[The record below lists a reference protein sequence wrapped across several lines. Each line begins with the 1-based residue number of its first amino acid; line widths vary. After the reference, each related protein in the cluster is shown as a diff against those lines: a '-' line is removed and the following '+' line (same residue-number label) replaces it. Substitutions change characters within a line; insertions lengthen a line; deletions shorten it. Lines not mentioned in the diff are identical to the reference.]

1 MVINT
6 ATINKISAK
15 PKPNNFGLFWRRFA
29 RSKLAVAAFFFIIF
43 QIIIAVAAPYIAP
56 YNPYKGDFLATW
68 ETPSRL
74 HWLGTDDLGR
84 DVLSRLLYGA
94 RVSIS
99 VGILSQLAIAL
110 VGIPV
115 GAIAGLKGGWLD
127 YILMRV
133 IDVLSS
139 LPTILF
145 YILLMVALGA
155 GFWNL
160 ILAMT
165 LTGWIGIARLVR
177 GQVLSL
183 KKTDFIRASRS
194 MGAGN
199 WYIIKKHI
207 LRNVMTPIIVSIA
220 LGIPGAMFAEA
231 GLSFLGLGIP
241 APQASW
247 GQMIGM
253 YQAYIR
259 TAWHLTVFPSIIL
272 ALTMLAWFLV
282 ADGIREAFAT
292 NHNFSTVEK

>member
-1 MVINT
+1 MTNA
-6 ATINKISAK
+6 ATIDNLSTK
-15 PKPNNFGLFWRRFA
+15 PRANGFVRFWRRFT
-29 RSKLAVAAFFFIIF
+29 RNRLAVAALVFIIF
-43 QIIIAVAAPYIAP
+43 QIVVAILAPFIAP
-56 YNPYKGDFLATW
+56 FNPYKGDFLATW
-68 ETPSRL
+68 ETPGRL
-74 HWLGTDDLGR
+74 HWFGTDDLGR
-84 DVLSRLLYGA
+84 DVFSRLLYGA

-99 VGILSQLAIAL
+99 VGILSQLAIAF

-115 GAIAGLKGGWLD
+115 GALAGLKGGWLD
-127 YILMRV
+127 YFIMRV

-145 YILLMVALGA
+145 YILLMVVLGA

-183 KKTDFIRASRS
+183 KKTDFIRASRA
-194 MGAGN
+194 MGGGTIH
-199 WYIIKKHI
+199 IIKTHI
-207 LRNVMTPIIVSIA
+207 LRNVMTPVIVSMA

-241 APQASW
+241 APNASW

-259 TAWHLTVFPSIIL
+259 TAWHLTVFPSIVL
-272 ALTMLAWFLV
+272 ALTMLAWFLF
-282 ADGIREAFAT
+282 ADGIRDALDT
-292 NHNFSTVEK
+292 NTNFSDAG

>member
-1 MVINT
+1 MPTNA
-6 ATINKISAK
+6 ATIENIQANAK
-15 PKPNNFGLFWRRFA
+15 THNFLRFWRRFA
-29 RSKLAVAAFFFIIF
+29 KSKIAVIALFFIIF
-43 QIIIAVAAPYIAP
+43 QIIIAVFASQLAPF
-56 YNPYKGDFLATW
+56 NPYKGDFLATW
-68 ETPSRL
+68 EMPGRF

-84 DVLSRLLYGA
+84 DVLSRLIYGS
-94 RVSIS
+94 RISIS
-99 VGILSQLAIAL
+99 VGILSQLAIAFIG
-110 VGIPV
+110 VPI

-127 YILMRV
+127 YIIMRV

-165 LTGWIGIARLVR
+165 LTGWIGVARLVR

-183 KKTDFIRASRS
+183 KKMDYIRASRA
-194 MGAGN
+194 MGADN
-199 WYIIKKHI
+199 FYILKKHI
-207 LRNVMTPIIVSIA
+207 WRNIISQVIVA
-220 LGIPGAMFAEA
+220 VAIGIPNAMFAEA

-253 YQAYIR
+253 YDSYIR
-259 TAWHLTVFPSIIL
+259 TAWHLTVFPAVIL
-272 ALTMLAWFLV
+272 ALTMLAWFLL
-282 ADGIREAFAT
+282 ADGIRNAFDVQSHE
-292 NHNFSTVEK
+292 N

>member
-1 MVINT
+1 MATNA
-6 ATINKISAK
+6 ATIENIPAK
-15 PKPNNFGLFWRRFA
+15 PKTHTFLRFWRRFA
-29 RSKLAVAAFFFIIF
+29 RNKLAVIALCFIIF
-43 QIIIAVAAPYIAP
+43 QIMVAVFASQLAP

-68 ETPSRL
+68 ETPNRF

-84 DVLSRLLYGA
+84 DVLSRLIYGA
-94 RVSIS
+94 RISIS
-99 VGILSQLAIAL
+99 VGILSQLAVAL
-110 VGIPV
+110 VGVPI
-115 GAIAGLKGGWLD
+115 GAIAGLRGGWLD
-127 YILMRV
+127 YAVMRV

-165 LTGWIGIARLVR
+165 LTGWIGVARLVR

-183 KKTDFIRASRS
+183 KKMDFIRASRA

-199 WYIIKKHI
+199 FYILKKHI
-207 LRNVMTPIIVSIA
+207 WRNVISNIIVAVAI
-220 LGIPGAMFAEA
+220 GIPNAMFAEA

-253 YQAYIR
+253 YDSYIR
-259 TAWHLTVFPSIIL
+259 TAWHLTVFPASIL
-272 ALTMLAWFLV
+272 ALTMLSWFLV
-282 ADGIREAFAT
+282 ADGIRDAFDVQS
-292 NHNFSTVEK
+292 NEN

>member
-1 MVINT
+1 MKT
-6 ATINKISAK
+6 QT
-15 PKPNNFGLFWRRFA
+15 FLRFWRRFA
-29 RSKLAVAAFFFIIF
+29 RNKLAVIALCFIIF
-43 QIIIAVAAPYIAP
+43 QVIIALFASQLAP

-68 ETPSRL
+68 ETPNRF

-84 DVLSRLLYGA
+84 DVLSRLIYGA
-94 RVSIS
+94 RISIS
-99 VGILSQLAIAL
+99 VGILSQLAVAL
-110 VGIPV
+110 VGVPI

-127 YILMRV
+127 YAVMRV

-165 LTGWIGIARLVR
+165 LTGWIGVARLVR

-183 KKTDFIRASRS
+183 KKMDFIRASRA
-194 MGAGN
+194 MGADN
-199 WYIIKKHI
+199 FYILKKHI
-207 LRNVMTPIIVSIA
+207 WRNVISHVIVAVAI
-220 LGIPGAMFAEA
+220 GIPNAMFAEA

-253 YQAYIR
+253 YDSYIR
-259 TAWHLTVFPSIIL
+259 TAWHLTVFPAIIL
-272 ALTMLAWFLV
+272 ALTMLSWFLV
-282 ADGIREAFAT
+282 ADGIRDAFDVQS
-292 NHNFSTVEK
+292 NEN

>member
-1 MVINT
+1 MATNA
-6 ATINKISAK
+6 ATINEVRINPRTNS
-15 PKPNNFGLFWRRFA
+15 FRRFWQRFA
-29 RSKLAVAAFFFIIF
+29 QNKIVVFALCFIVF
-43 QIIIAVAAPYIAP
+43 QIIIAVAAPLIAP

-68 ETPSRL
+68 ETPNRL

-94 RVSIS
+94 RISIS
-99 VGILSQLAIAL
+99 VGVLSQLAIGL
-110 VGIPV
+110 VGVPV
-115 GAIAGLKGGWLD
+115 GALAGLKGGWLD
-127 YILMRV
+127 YVLMRV

-183 KKTDFIRASRS
+183 KKTDYVRASRA
-194 MGAGN
+194 MGGGTF
-199 WYIIKKHI
+199 YILKKHI
-207 LRNVMTPIIVSIA
+207 LRNVMSPIIVSIA
-220 LGIPGAMFAEA
+220 LGIPSAMFAEA
-231 GLSFLGLGIP
+231 GLSFLGLGVP
-241 APQASW
+241 SPQISW

-253 YQAYIR
+253 YQPFIR
-259 TAWHLTVFPSIIL
+259 TAWNLTVFPALIL
-272 ALTMLAWFLV
+272 ALTMLAWFLL
-282 ADGIREAFAT
+282 ADGIRNALDI
-292 NHNFSTVEK
+292 ND

>member
-1 MVINT
+1 MKNAAAIEN
-6 ATINKISAK
+6 IPAK
-15 PKPNNFGLFWRRFA
+15 PKTHPLLRFWRRFA
-29 RSKLAVAAFFFIIF
+29 RNKLAVIALCFIIF
-43 QIIIAVAAPYIAP
+43 QIIVAVFASQLAP

-68 ETPSRL
+68 ETPNRF

-84 DVLSRLLYGA
+84 DVLSRLIYGA
-94 RVSIS
+94 RISIS
-99 VGILSQLAIAL
+99 VGILSQLAVAL
-110 VGIPV
+110 VGVPI
-115 GAIAGLKGGWLD
+115 GAIAGLRGGWLD
-127 YILMRV
+127 YVVMRV

-165 LTGWIGIARLVR
+165 LTGWIGVARLVR

-183 KKTDFIRASRS
+183 KKMDFIRASRA

-199 WYIIKKHI
+199 FYILKKHI
-207 LRNVMTPIIVSIA
+207 WRNVISNIIVAVAI
-220 LGIPGAMFAEA
+220 GIPNAMFAEA

-253 YQAYIR
+253 YDSYIR
-259 TAWHLTVFPSIIL
+259 TAWHLTVFPASIL
-272 ALTMLAWFLV
+272 AFTMLSWFLV
-282 ADGIREAFAT
+282 ADGIRDAFDVQS
-292 NHNFSTVEK
+292 NEN

>member
-1 MVINT
+1 MTNRE
-6 ATINKISAK
+6 TINEISTKSRAHG
-15 PKPNNFGLFWRRFA
+15 FRRFWRRFA
-29 RSKLAVAAFFFIIF
+29 RNRLAVAALVFIIF
-43 QIIIAVAAPYIAP
+43 QIIAAVAAPVLAP
-56 YNPYKGDFLATW
+56 YDPYKGDFLATW
-68 ETPSRL
+68 ETPNRL
-74 HWLGTDDLGR
+74 HWFGTDDLGR
-84 DVLSRLLYGA
+84 DVFSRLLYGA

-110 VGIPV
+110 VGVPV
-115 GAIAGLKGGWLD
+115 GALAGLKGGWID
-127 YILMRV
+127 YVIMRV

-155 GFWNL
+155 GFRNL

-183 KKTDFIRASRS
+183 KETDFVRASRA
-194 MGAGN
+194 MGGGTIH
-199 WYIIKKHI
+199 IIKKHI
-207 LRNVMTPIIVSIA
+207 LRNVMTPVIVSIA

-259 TAWHLTVFPSIIL
+259 TAWHLTVFPSIVL
-272 ALTMLAWFLV
+272 ALTMLAWFLF
-282 ADGIREAFAT
+282 ADGIREALDA
-292 NHNFSTVEK
+292 NSNSDAG

>member
-1 MVINT
+1 MAIS
-6 ATINKISAK
+6 AKISNKISYK
-15 PKPNNFGLFWRRFA
+15 PRGNNFLRFWRRFA
-29 RSKLAVAAFFFIIF
+29 QNKIALSALIFIIF
-43 QIIIAVAAPYIAP
+43 QIIVAIVASWIAP

-84 DVLSRLLYGA
+84 DVFSRLLYGA
-94 RVSIS
+94 RISIS
-99 VGILSQLAIAL
+99 VGVLSQIAIAF

-115 GAIAGLKGGWLD
+115 GALAGLKGGWLD
-127 YILMRV
+127 YLIMRV

-145 YILLMVALGA
+145 YILLMIALGA

-183 KKTDFIRASRS
+183 KRTDYVRASKA
-194 MGAGN
+194 MGGGTF
-199 WYIIKKHI
+199 YIIRKHI
-207 LRNVMTPIIVSIA
+207 LRNVITPIVVSIA

-253 YQAYIR
+253 YQGFIR
-259 TAWHLTVFPSIIL
+259 TAWHLTLFPSIVL
-272 ALTMLAWFLV
+272 AITMLAWFMF
-282 ADGIREAFAT
+282 ADGIRDALDTT
-292 NHNFSTVEK
+292 NNLSTID

>member
-1 MVINT
+1 MR
-6 ATINKISAK
+6 ANKS
-15 PKPNNFGLFWRRFA
+15 PFS
-29 RSKLAVAAFFFIIF
+29 RSCFIIF
-43 QIIIAVAAPYIAP
+43 QIILAVAAPYLAP

-68 ETPSRL
+68 ETPNRL
-74 HWLGTDDLGR
+74 HWLGTDDFGR
-84 DVLSRLLYGA
+84 DVFSRLLYGA
-94 RVSIS
+94 RISIS
-99 VGILSQLAIAL
+99 VGVLSQLAIAL

-127 YILMRV
+127 YALMRV

-183 KKTDFIRASRS
+183 KKTDFIRASRA
-194 MGAGN
+194 MGGGHLLHFQKTYSAKRDDADYRFDRFRNSGRDVCRSRFEFFRPGN
-199 WYIIKKHI
+199 
-207 LRNVMTPIIVSIA
+207 
-220 LGIPGAMFAEA
+220 
-231 GLSFLGLGIP
+231 P
-241 APQASW
+241 APQVSW

-259 TAWHLTVFPSIIL
+259 TAWHLTVFPAIIL
-272 ALTMLAWFLV
+272 ALTMLAWFLF
-282 ADGIREAFAT
+282 ADNIRNAFDIE
-292 NHNFSTVEK
+292 S

>member
-1 MVINT
+1 MKADIT
-6 ATINKISAK
+6 QINKLSIPPHA
-15 PKPNNFGLFWRRFA
+15 NLFRRF
-29 RSKLAVAAFFFIIF
+29 RRNLAGNKIAVLALSFIIF
-43 QIIIAVAAPYIAP
+43 QIIIAVAAPYIVP

-68 ETPSRL
+68 ETPNRF

-84 DVLSRLLYGA
+84 DVFSRLLYGA
-94 RVSIS
+94 RISLS
-99 VGILSQLAIAL
+99 VGVLSQLAVAL

-115 GAIAGLKGGWLD
+115 GALAGLKGGWFD

-165 LTGWIGIARLVR
+165 ITGWIGIARLVR

-183 KKTDFIRASRS
+183 KKMDYVRASRA
-194 MGAGN
+194 MGGGTS
-199 WYIIKKHI
+199 YIFKKHI
-207 LRNVMTPIIVSIA
+207 MRNVMSPIIVSTA
-220 LGIPGAMFAEA
+220 LGIPSAMFAEA
-231 GLSFLGLGIP
+231 GLSFLGLGVP
-241 APQASW
+241 APEVSW

-253 YQAYIR
+253 YQPYIR
-259 TAWHLTVFPSIIL
+259 TAWHLTVFPAIVL
-272 ALTMLAWFLV
+272 ALTMLVWFIL
-282 ADGIREAFAT
+282 ADAIR
-292 NHNFSTVEK
+292 NFFDNEK

>member
-1 MVINT
+1 MTNE
-6 ATINKISAK
+6 ATIENIPTK
-15 PKPNNFGLFWRRFA
+15 PRTDKFLRFWRRFA
-29 RSKLAVAAFFFIIF
+29 KNKLAAVALAFIIV
-43 QIIIAVAAPYIAP
+43 QIILAVFASYLAP

-68 ETPSRL
+68 ETPNYL

-94 RVSIS
+94 RISIS
-99 VGILSQLAIAL
+99 VGILSQLAVAI
-110 VGIPV
+110 VGVPV
-115 GAIAGLKGGWLD
+115 GALAGLKGGWLD
-127 YILMRV
+127 YVVMRV

-194 MGAGN
+194 MGASN
-199 WYIIKKHI
+199 IYILKKHL
-207 LRNVMTPIIVSIA
+207 LRNVLSQVIVAVAI
-220 LGIPGAMFAEA
+220 GIPNAMFAEA

-241 APQASW
+241 APGASW

-253 YQAYIR
+253 YQPYIR
-259 TAWHLTVFPSIIL
+259 TAWHLTLFPSIVL

-282 ADGIREAFAT
+282 ADGMRDAFDVQT
-292 NHNFSTVEK
+292 SEK

>member
-1 MVINT
+1 MAADVT
-6 ATINKISAK
+6 TVNKILFASQR
-15 PKPNNFGLFWRRFA
+15 NSFWRFWQRFA
-29 RSKLAVAAFFFIIF
+29 GNKIAVLALFFIIL
-43 QIIIAVAAPYIAP
+43 QVVIAVIAPYIAP

-68 ETPSRL
+68 ETPNRI

-84 DVLSRLLYGA
+84 DVLSRLLYGT
-94 RVSIS
+94 RISLSVS
-99 VGILSQLAIAL
+99 VLSQLAIAA

-115 GAIAGLKGGWLD
+115 GALAGLKGGWLD
-127 YILMRV
+127 YILMRI

-183 KKTDFIRASRS
+183 KKTDYIRASRA
-194 MGAGN
+194 MGASTF
-199 WYIIKKHI
+199 YIFKKHI
-207 LRNVMTPIIVSIA
+207 LRNVMSPIIVSMA
-220 LGIPGAMFAEA
+220 LGIPAAMFAEA
-231 GLSFLGLGIP
+231 GLSFLGLGVP
-241 APQASW
+241 APEVSW

-253 YQAYIR
+253 YQPYIR
-259 TAWHLTVFPSIIL
+259 TAWHLTVFPAIIL

-282 ADGIREAFAT
+282 ADYLRNSID
-292 NHNFSTVEK
+292 K

>member
-1 MVINT
+1 M
-6 ATINKISAK
+6 
-15 PKPNNFGLFWRRFA
+15 PKSNNLRLFWRRFA
-29 RSKLAVAAFFFIIF
+29 RSKIAVAAFLFIIF

-68 ETPSRL
+68 ETPNQF

-94 RVSIS
+94 RISIS

-115 GAIAGLKGGWLD
+115 GAIAGLKGGWFD
-127 YILMRV
+127 YVVMRV

-183 KKTDFIRASRS
+183 KKTDFIRASRA

-199 WYIIKKHI
+199 WFIIKKHI

-220 LGIPGAMFAEA
+220 LGIPGAMLAEA

-241 APQASW
+241 APQVSW
-247 GQMIGM
+247 GQMVGM

-259 TAWHLTVFPSIIL
+259 TAWHLTVFPSVIL
-272 ALTMLAWFLV
+272 ALTMLAWFLF
-282 ADGIREAFAT
+282 ADGIREALDT
-292 NHNFSTVEK
+292 NNNLVVAQSQERASSLL